1 MKRMIFENFPKVRP
15 ELPEEY
21 KKIYDEHYRNNREGN
36 SASTSLSQRLE
47 SWMHYK
53 VASDVKNNTTQNLST
68 LEIGA
73 GNLNHLK
80 YEPEILNYDVVEPFA
95 NLLNTSSVKS
105 RVRNIFN
112 DISDI
117 DGTHK
122 YDRII
127 SIACFEH
134 VTNLPEMIEKAVTL
148 LKPGGRMRVAIPNEG
163 TLMWR
168 LGTMVTGYEFKK
180 RYGLDYQIL
189 MKHEHVNTA
198 NEIEEILKFYF
209 KNVRCS
215 VFGLNK
221 KFAFYRFYNC
231 MMV

>member
-1 MKRMIFENFPKVRP
+1 MKKMIFENFPKVRP
-15 ELPEEY
+15 ELTEEY
-21 KKIYDEHYRNNREGN
+21 KKIYDEHYLNNREGN
-36 SASTSLSQRLE
+36 STSTSLSQRLE
-47 SWMHYK
+47 SWMHRK

-80 YEPEILNYDVVEPFA
+80 YEPGILNYDVVEPFA
-95 NLLNTSSVKS
+95 NLLNTSLVKS

-122 YDRII
+122 YNRII

-180 RYGLDYQIL
+180 KDT
-189 MKHEHVNTA
+189 V
-198 NEIEEILKFYF
+198 
-209 KNVRCS
+209 
-215 VFGLNK
+215 
-221 KFAFYRFYNC
+221 
-231 MMV
+231 